1 MSATVPDRLVAQQG
15 GQITESAQASLAG
28 GRPQER
34 PAVATG
40 RVSGSRV
47 ALALAWR
54 EIVRFVRQPNRIVGA
69 VGTPLLFW
77 LLLGTGL
84 AGTFRVG
91 QGAWSQD
98 YRAFFFP
105 GSLMLMVLF
114 TTVFSAISIIE
125 DRREGFLQGVLVA
138 PVPRWSM
145 VLGKVAGGTAVA
157 LAQAVVFLVLGLSV
171 GFTPRPLETV
181 ELAGLLVA
189 TAVGLTSLGF
199 YFAWKT
205 DSVQGF
211 HAVMNLV
218 LMPLWLLSG
227 GLFPAPGELGSGG
240 WGANALGLAMRLNP
254 LSYAVGGLR
263 RLLWPDASYGGI
275 WVPGLPASWAVT
287 LGTAAAFFTLAVW
300 VTRQRRGDWS

>member
-1 MSATVPDRLVAQQG
+1 MLPTRLSSQQTGELAQTAQESKNLQG
-15 GQITESAQASLAG
+15 E
-28 GRPQER
+28 
-34 PAVATG
+34 AVAAAV
-40 RVSGSRV
+40 RVSGWRV

-54 EIVRFVRQPNRIVGA
+54 EMVRFARQPNRIVGA

-91 QGAWSQD
+91 QGAWTQD

-138 PVPRWSM
+138 PVPQWSM

-157 LAQAVVFLVLGLSV
+157 LAQAAVFLVLGLSV
-171 GFTPRPLETV
+171 GWTPRLLGTAALV
-181 ELAGLLVA
+181 GLLLA
-189 TAVGLTSLGF
+189 TSLGLTSLGF

-227 GLFPAPGELGSGG
+227 GLFPAPRELGAGG
-240 WGANALGLAMRLNP
+240 WGPTALGLAMRLNP
-254 LSYAVGGLR
+254 LSYAVGGMR
-263 RLLWPDASYGGI
+263 RLLWPQATYGEV
-275 WVPGLPASWAVT
+275 WVPQLAGAWVVT
-287 LGTAAAFFTLAVW
+287 LGAAAVFFALAVGS
-300 VTRQRRGDWS
+300 TRQRRGDWS

>member
-1 MSATVPDRLVAQQG
+1 M
-15 GQITESAQASLAG
+15 
-28 GRPQER
+28 
-34 PAVATG
+34 
-40 RVSGSRV
+40 
-47 ALALAWR
+47 
-54 EIVRFVRQPNRIVGA
+54 VRFGRQPNRIVGA
-69 VGTPLLFW
+69 VGTPLVFW

-84 AGTFRVG
+84 ASTFRVG
-91 QGAWSQD
+91 EGEWAQD

-105 GSLMLMVLF
+105 GSLMLIALF

-138 PVPRWSM
+138 PVPPWSM

-157 LAQAVVFLVLGLSV
+157 LAQAAVFLFLGLSV
-171 GFTPRPLETV
+171 GWTPRLWGT
-181 ELAGLLVA
+181 LALGGLLTA

-227 GLFPAPGELGSGG
+227 GLFPAAGELGAGG
-240 WGANALGLAMRLNP
+240 WGATALGLAMRLNP
-254 LSYAVGGLR
+254 LSYAVGGMR
-263 RLLWPDASYGGI
+263 RLLWPEATYGGV
-275 WVPGLPASWAVT
+275 WVPHLATAWAVT
-287 LGTAAAFFTLAVW
+287 LGTAAAFFVLAVW

>member
-1 MSATVPDRLVAQQG
+1 MPARVPHTASAWDAEKVGEPVSTGCAGESRHAGARPDRA
-15 GQITESAQASLAG
+15 A
-28 GRPQER
+28 
-34 PAVATG
+34 
-40 RVSGSRV
+40 VSGWRV
-47 ALALAWR
+47 AAALAWR
-54 EIVRFVRQPNRIVGA
+54 EVLRFWRQPHRVVGA

-84 AGTFRVG
+84 ASSFRAG
-91 QGAWSQD
+91 QGDVAHD
-98 YRAFFFP
+98 YRTFFFP

-114 TTVFSAISIIE
+114 TTVFSAISLIE

-138 PVPRWSM
+138 PVPQWGM

-157 LAQAVVFLVLGLSV
+157 LLQAGLFLLLGLTV
-171 GFTPRPLETV
+171 GWSPRPGGTLA
-181 ELAGLLVA
+181 LAGLLA
-189 TAVGLTSLGF
+189 AAGVGLTSLGF

-227 GLFPAPGELGSGG
+227 GLFPAPRGLGAEG
-240 WGANALGLAMRLNP
+240 WGASLLGLAMRINP

-263 RLLWPDASYGGI
+263 RLLWPPMEYPDA
-275 WVPGLPASWAVT
+275 WVPGLAACWSVT
-287 LGTAAAFFTLAVW
+287 LGFAVVGFVLAVQ
-300 VTRQRRGDWS
+300 VTRQRQGDWS